1 MKLADAQARFHAFV
15 TARDSVAAIA
25 ARDDDARA
33 AADAMVVGDATLSAI
48 DRLDVYASMYFVRIH
63 DVLRDE
69 FSRTAAVLGGEAFHG
84 LVTDYLALCP
94 PRHPSLR
101 EAGDRLADFLADHAL
116 GGARPW
122 LPELAR
128 LERARAEVYDGPDA
142 IPVAIADLRGV
153 APERFGALRLR
164 LVPSHRLLAN
174 RFAISATWRASDGAR
189 DDGASVPPR
198 AEAETL
204 IVWRHDD
211 AVYHRPADGDEAGW
225 LCRLAGADGALFGEL
240 CAAFGETQ
248 SEEAAAARAFELL
261 ARWAGEGLIAAM

>member
-1 MKLADAQARFHAFV
+1 MKLADTQARFHALV
-15 TARDSVAAIA
+15 TARENVPAIV

-33 AADAMVVGDATLSAI
+33 AVDEMVVGDATLSAI

-69 FSRTAAVLGGEAFHG
+69 FPRMATVLGGEAFHG
-84 LVTDYLALCP
+84 LVTDYLVACP

-101 EAGDRLADFLADHAL
+101 EAGDRLADFLATHAL
-116 GGARPW
+116 SSARPW

-128 LERARAEVYDGPDA
+128 LERARAEVFDGPDA

-164 LVPSHRLLAN
+164 LVPSHRLLTN
-174 RFAISATWRASDGAR
+174 RFAIAASWRAGDGAG
-189 DDGASVPPR
+189 DDGAPPPPR
-198 AEAETL
+198 ADAETL
-204 IVWRHDD
+204 IVWRRDD

-225 LCRLAGADGALFGEL
+225 LSRLAGADGALFGEL
-240 CAAFGETQ
+240 CAALGETQ
-248 SEEAAAARAFELL
+248 SEAAAAARAFELL